1 MRSVRLRTSVYKS
14 LSCNMTRRTSG
25 NEKTL
30 PKKEEEEEDGGKSE
44 NETEREAFKNAD
56 EYDKDDVSEA
66 DDTPDE

>member
-1 MRSVRLRTSVYKS
+1 
-14 LSCNMTRRTSG
+14 MTRRTSG

-30 PKKEEEEEDGGKSE
+30 PKNEKEEEDGGKSE

>member
-1 MRSVRLRTSVYKS
+1 MQHDQAYERERKNLT
-14 LSCNMTRRTSG
+14 
-25 NEKTL
+25 E
-30 PKKEEEEEDGGKSE
+30 KEEEDVRKSE